1 MKATERIDYL
11 AKFFLHNLSRYM
23 ENQEMIEKICI
34 TKSERHHSGRF
45 FVDIKIDFI
54 AKKGT
59 KITDSNITNYWDTDL
74 TIFIGRENELS
85 DYFERQKALEQSESD
100 YKNLVTMFTAITNIE
115 VVEELPTKEEITIH
129 FLCVAHE
136 FEKFK
141 MF

>member
-23 ENQEMIEKICI
+23 ENQGMIEKICI
-34 TKSERHHSGRF
+34 TKSERHHSGRI

-59 KITDSNITNYWDTDL
+59 KITDSNIINYWDTDL

-115 VVEELPTKEEITIH
+115 VVEELPTKEEITLH

-136 FEKFK
+136 FEKIKLF
-141 MF
+141 